1 MIISVIIMIW
11 EILTLTL
18 TLTLLVFKKKH
29 RVCVASFERWNF
41 PTIR

>member
-29 RVCVASFERWNF
+29 RVCVASFKCWNF